1 MTSEQLV
8 DVTYRGLD
16 VGRGLRLSQVGPGSA
31 HLACDAPLPV
41 GTALVLAVADGIRI
55 PARVLRVHESAD
67 ALPVGMRIGVVALED
82 EAKSW
87 WDRMVT
93 ADDLVIPE
101 PARTRAAEG
110 EPEAQVL
117 ADEPATATEEAVEAQ
132 RGKAAADATEE
143 AVEAQSGE
151 PAAVEATEEVVEEA
165 AGGDEG
171 AVSGETDAAA
181 EGTAGEDEAAAG
193 SEAGEAVQ
201 AAAEEIPADDGNPE
215 GATETAA
222 GDEMHAAGAP
232 PEADPEADAPNKAK
246 GKKRRRRSRNRR

>member
-82 EAKSW
+82 EARAW

-93 ADDLVIPE
+93 MDDLVIPE

-110 EPEAQVL
+110 EPEVQVL
-117 ADEPATATEEAVEAQ
+117 AEEPAAATEEAVEAVSD
-132 RGKAAADATEE
+132 AAVGEEEGAAPDETE
-143 AVEAQSGE
+143 AVSADT
-151 PAAVEATEEVVEEA
+151 AA
-165 AGGDEG
+165 
-171 AVSGETDAAA
+171 
-181 EGTAGEDEAAAG
+181 EDEAAAG

-215 GATETAA
+215 GATDTAA
-222 GDEMHAAGAP
+222 GDEMHAAGVP